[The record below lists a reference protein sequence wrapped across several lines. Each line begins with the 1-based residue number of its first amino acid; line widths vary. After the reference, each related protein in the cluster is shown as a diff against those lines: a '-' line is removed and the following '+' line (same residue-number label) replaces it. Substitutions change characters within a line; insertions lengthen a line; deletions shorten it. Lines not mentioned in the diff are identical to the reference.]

1 MAGMVRA
8 CPRKGTSWLAPL
20 AATALLALA
29 TTVPCALAGDAR
41 DASDVA
47 AGNPGVTEFF
57 PEAGFYPLYIADP
70 LRSQSALMAI
80 RVPTSEIPDAGA
92 TRLAL
97 RLGGQF
103 PIVAFHPD
111 GHSECGWQLDFE
123 GGFTSQFDNDNNL
136 DNIGWDGLF
145 GLLLDYKPR
154 PALAFRF
161 GTLHDSAH
169 VGDEYAERTGR
180 RRVGYTRQEV
190 VLGVSVRASQ
200 RWRYYVETGVQF
212 GGKDF
217 QEPLRAQAGVEYQG
231 DRPWPAARGG
241 WYAALDL
248 RAYEEN
254 DWHPRATAQ
263 LGINVPTGRGDGRY
277 RFALEGGTGR
287 TVLGEFFT
295 ASETYVGVGW
305 YFDF

>member
-1 MAGMVRA
+1 VTLQR
-8 CPRKGTSWLAPL
+8 L
-20 AATALLALA
+20 AATAMLALLG
-29 TTVPCALAGDAR
+29 TPVPRALANDAPE
-41 DASDVA
+41 APDVA
-47 AGNPGVTEFF
+47 AGKTGVWAFF

-70 LRSQSALMAI
+70 LRPQSAMLLARM
-80 RVPTSEIPDAGA
+80 PTSDIPDAGG
-92 TRLAL
+92 TRFAL

-103 PIVAFHPD
+103 PIVARHPYGD
-111 GHSECGWQLDFE
+111 SECGWQLDFE
-123 GGFTSQFDNDNNL
+123 GGFTSQFDIDNSL

-180 RRVGYTRQEV
+180 MRLGYTREEFV
-190 VLGVSVRASQ
+190 AGVSVRASQ
-200 RWRYYVETGVQF
+200 RWRYYAEVGVQY
-212 GGKDF
+212 GTKNF

-231 DRPWPAARGG
+231 ERPWPSARGG

-248 RAYEEN
+248 RAYAEN

-263 LGINVPTGRGDGRY
+263 LGINVPTGRGNGRY
-277 RFALEGGTGR
+277 RFAFEGGAGR

-295 ASETYVGVGW
+295 DSETYAGIGW

>member
-1 MAGMVRA
+1 MS
-8 CPRKGTSWLAPL
+8 PKGTRVARL
-20 AATALLALA
+20 AAMALLAFGFA
-29 TTVPCALAGDAR
+29 VPWALAGEPAGE
-41 DASDVA
+41 APVA
-47 AGNPGVTEFF
+47 ADKPGGWEFF

-70 LRSQSALMAI
+70 LRPQAALLVAWL
-80 RVPTSEIPDAGA
+80 PSSEIPETGGG
-92 TRLAL
+92 RFAL

-111 GHSECGWQLDFE
+111 GKPDCGWQLDFE
-123 GGFTSQFDNDNNL
+123 GGFSNHFDIGTSL

-154 PALAFRF
+154 PGLAFRF
-161 GTLHDSAH
+161 GSIHDSAH
-169 VGDEYAERTGR
+169 LGDEYIERTGR
-180 RRVGYTRQEV
+180 TRVGYTREEF
-190 VLGVSVRASQ
+190 VLGVSVRASP
-200 RWRYYVETGVQF
+200 RWRYYAEVGHQYGT
-212 GGKDF
+212 KNF

-231 DRPWPAARGG
+231 ERPWPGARGG

-263 LGINVPTGRGDGRY
+263 LGINVPTGRGHSLY

-287 TVLGEFFT
+287 TVLGEFYT
-295 ASETYVGVGW
+295 ASENYVGVGW

>member
-1 MAGMVRA
+1 VSRG
-8 CPRKGTSWLAPL
+8 KGRPWLARV
-20 AATALLALA
+20 AAPALLALGSA
-29 TTVPCALAGDAR
+29 VSCALAGDTPG
-41 DASDVA
+41 ASDA
-47 AGNPGVTEFF
+47 TSGNPGVREFF

-70 LRSQSALMAI
+70 LRPQSAMVLVW
-80 RVPTSEIPDAGA
+80 VPSSEIQDTGA
-92 TRLAL
+92 ARFAL

-103 PIVAFHPD
+103 PIVAFHPEGD
-111 GHSECGWQLDFE
+111 SKCGWQLDFE
-123 GGFTSQFDNDNNL
+123 GGFSSHFDIGNSL
-136 DNIGWDGLF
+136 DNVGWDGLF

-169 VGDEYAERTGR
+169 LGDEYIEHTGR
-180 RRVGYTRQEV
+180 QRVGYTREEV
-190 VLGVSVRASQ
+190 VLGVSVRSSQ
-200 RWRYYVETGVQF
+200 RWRYYFEAGYQY
-212 GGKDF
+212 GGKEF

-231 DRPWPAARGG
+231 EQPWPGARGG

-248 RAYEEN
+248 RAYQEN

-263 LGINVPTGRGDGRY
+263 LGINVPTGRGHSLY

-295 ASETYVGVGW
+295 ASETYFGVGW